1 MFEIKCS
8 SCGEEYY
15 ITGITEEKYKEL
27 CQKNPD
33 YCDECGEK
41 IL

>member
-1 MFEIKCS
+1 MFEIKCKH
-8 SCGEEYY
+8 CGEEYY

-27 CQKNPD
+27 CQESPD